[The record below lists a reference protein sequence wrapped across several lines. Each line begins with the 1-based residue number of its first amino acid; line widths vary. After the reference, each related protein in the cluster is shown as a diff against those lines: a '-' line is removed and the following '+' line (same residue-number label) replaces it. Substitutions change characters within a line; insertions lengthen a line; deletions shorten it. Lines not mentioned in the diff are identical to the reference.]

1 MRSTYSSDPKIL
13 SILEESLLPLRPE
26 KPPSQDVINLLES
39 SDSNNEPDSESDISD
54 SESISD
60 SETVSETESMIL

>member
-26 KPPSQDVINLLES
+26 LPPSQDVINLLES
-39 SDSNNEPDSESDISD
+39 YDSNNESESDISD
-54 SESISD
+54 SDSIFD
-60 SETVSETESMIL
+60 SESVSETESIIL